1 MQEKKTKQNLVLNFA
16 CRCLHF
22 DCVKSHLIQT
32 LSLAIKYLTTAHA
45 TVYKNGS
52 LHPQRK
58 VIFFLYWL

>member
-16 CRCLHF
+16 CHCLHF
-22 DCVKSHLIQT
+22 DFKSHLIQT

>member
-32 LSLAIKYLTTAHA
+32 LSLAIKYLTTVHA
-45 TVYKNGS
+45 TIYKNGS

-58 VIFFLYWL
+58 VIFFLYLL